1 MIIKALDM
9 RRITLF
15 IAGLSFLTG
24 ISAQGI
30 ADLPVSENDTMFAE
44 SILFT
49 PESASKYLGEL
60 LVKENLWSK
69 NGKYLKYSMERLLSY
84 TKEPFDSIEQHLTT
98 FPFDSIYFTE
108 VAFAKADTLNLNW
121 LNDSTFIITKTILDR
136 EPLIIEE
143 TIKEPELHLDFLF
156 TDSLLSPPV
165 LLDSVFQ
172 EPDTLINVYIDSIY
186 LDSAKI
192 QLYKVNNNG
201 ISPPLSIPDNMSYLT
216 FISDSASLIFSDTT
230 WALVANEDS
239 PFYILPNEK
248 VTDSV
253 KLAIEELLRFT
264 NIRDSAQFLIADI
277 NGHKTP
283 LWIGAGS
290 NELYRIWVKN
300 YRNDSITIW
309 MGNPSRNNLSLYMED
324 EVNINRMTK
333 RVVEDVPFTLA
344 VPETSLASMEPIK
357 QVPIYWEYDL
367 ATSFAFSQALL
378 SKYWAKGGQSSI
390 SSMLDIKG
398 EAKYNDTRKK
408 QKWISSA
415 RVKYGSILSGEYGLR
430 TNTDIF
436 EINSQ
441 YNKVIK
447 GKFDFSSVFYMKNQF
462 AEGFDYPNDSVP
474 VSKFLNPGTF
484 TIGVGVEYKPW
495 KHTEINFSPL
505 SYKNT
510 FVLDTVKIDQTHHGI
525 EADRRTKQEMGGQLV
540 MKNKLKIMKGLEIN
554 NSLRMFASYTARPMN
569 VDFDWEINLK
579 KQITWFFTVSANL
592 HLIYDKDI
600 LFKITD
606 EFDEPVLVDGIQLKE
621 PKLQFR
627 EFVGLSVAFN
637 F

>member
-1 MIIKALDM
+1 M
-9 RRITLF
+9 RRIILF
-15 IAGLSFLTG
+15 IAGVSFMTG
-24 ISAQGI
+24 MFAQGE
-30 ADLPVSENDTMFAE
+30 VEFQVNESDTISSE

-49 PESASKYLGEL
+49 PESASAYLGDL
-60 LVKENLWSK
+60 LDKENLWRDK
-69 NGKYLKYSMERLLSY
+69 GNNLKYSIERLVNY
-84 TKEPFDSIEQHLTT
+84 AREPFDSVEQRLSI
-98 FPFDSIYFTE
+98 FSFDSISFKE
-108 VAFAKADTLNLNW
+108 VAFVRADTMGLEW
-121 LNDSTFIITKTILDR
+121 LNDSTFIFSSVQLKPDLFIT
-136 EPLIIEE
+136 EEIIEE
-143 TIKEPELHLDFLF
+143 PEFHFEFLLAD
-156 TDSLLSPPV
+156 TLPDSAVLLDSLFQAPDTIINIYIDSVYLDSMMVQLFKIKNKELSPPV
-165 LLDSVFQ
+165 SM
-172 EPDTLINVYIDSIY
+172 PDGMN
-186 LDSAKI
+186 
-192 QLYKVNNNG
+192 
-201 ISPPLSIPDNMSYLT
+201 YLT
-216 FISDSASLIFSDTT
+216 FLFDSTGIIFSDTT
-230 WALVANEDS
+230 WAMVANDES

-253 KLAIEELLRFT
+253 KFAVDELLRYT
-264 NIRDSAQFLIADI
+264 ENRDSVQLFIGDI

-283 LWIGAGS
+283 IWIGTGTEDM
-290 NELYRIWVKN
+290 NRIWVKN

-309 MGNPSRNNLSLYMED
+309 MGNPSRNNLSLYLED

-333 RVVEDVPFTLA
+333 RVVEDVPFTFA
-344 VPETSLASMEPIK
+344 VPKTSLAAMEPIK

-390 SSMLDIKG
+390 SSMLDVKG
-398 EAKYNDTRKK
+398 EAKYNDIRKK

-415 RVKYGSILSGEYGLR
+415 RIKYGSILSGDYGLR

-447 GKFDFSSVFYMKNQF
+447 GKFDFSTVFYMKNQF
-462 AEGFDYPNDSVP
+462 AKGFDYPNDSVA

-484 TIGVGVEYKPW
+484 TIGLGVEYKPW
-495 KHTEINFSPL
+495 KHTLINFSPL

-510 FVLDTVKIDQTHHGI
+510 FVLDTAIIDQTHHGI
-525 EADRRTKQEMGGQLV
+525 EDDRRTKQEMGGQLV
-540 MKNKLKIMKGLEIN
+540 MKNKLKIMKGLEID
-554 NSLRMFASYTARPMN
+554 NSLRMFTSYTARPLN
-569 VDFDWEINLK
+569 VDFDWEISLK

-600 LFKITD
+600 LFSITD
-606 EFDEPVLVDGIQLKE
+606 EMDHPVLVDDIQLKE

-627 EFVGLSVAFN
+627 EFVGLSVAFK